1 MIHCRF
7 HKIIRRV
14 VNSRGHTLTLPAANP
29 DVNNGDGTFTMAT
42 VTVKIG
48 FVFLRPASREIR
60 ISCLYFEFNEFFTIG
75 FVL

>member
-1 MIHCRF
+1 MIHCHF

-29 DVNNGDGTFTMAT
+29 DVNNGDEAIHNGNGNGKNW
-42 VTVKIG
+42 VC
-48 FVFLRPASREIR
+48 FLMLFESQTGV
-60 ISCLYFEFNEFFTIG
+60 SHYFCGINLIITIG

>member
-14 VNSRGHTLTLPAANP
+14 VNSRGHALTLPAANP

-42 VTVKIG
+42 TTGNGNGKNWVC
-48 FVFLRPASREIR
+48 FLRVLRLGIGASDYIR
-60 ISCLYFEFNEFFTIG
+60 GVN
-75 FVL
+75 